1 MILADTSI
9 WIDHLITEDRILR
22 ELLDGEEIITHPVVV
37 CELALGRWSRRR
49 QVLNEIRL
57 LPESCIAR
65 HDEVFHL
72 IEDWAL
78 TGTGIGYSDAQ
89 LLASV
94 LLTSGTR
101 LWTRDRPLLKVAQ
114 QLSLAADLV

>member
-9 WIDHLITEDRILR
+9 WIDHLIKEDRILR
-22 ELLDGEEIITHPVVV
+22 ELLDGEEIITHPVIVG
-37 CELALGRWSRRR
+37 ELALGRWSRRR

-57 LPESCIAR
+57 LPEACIAR

-101 LWTRDRPLLKVAQ
+101 LWTRDRPLLKVAE

>member
-9 WIDHLITEDRILR
+9 WIDHLIRPNHVLQQ
-22 ELLDGEEIITHPVVV
+22 LLDSEGIVTHPAIIG
-37 CELALGRWSRRR
+37 ELSLGQWPRRR
-49 QVLNEIRL
+49 EVLNELRL
-57 LPESCIAR
+57 LPQACVAQ

-78 TGTGIGYSDAQ
+78 PGTGIGYTDAQ

-101 LWTRDRPLLKVAQ
+101 LWTRDGPLLKVAQ
-114 QLSLAADLV
+114 QLSLAADLA

>member
-37 CELALGRWSRRR
+37 GELALGRWSRRR